1 MKLKVQLV
9 VCADNGREE
18 RVQEIAVLQKDCQR
32 IEHLGLTLA
41 DAKQL
46 LKTLQQ
52 HILEQQ
58 TTAFLATHSQCD
70 ACGTPLESKGQHTR
84 NFRTLFGAVTITSP
98 RLYHC
103 RCQRRKTS
111 TFRPL
116 NALVTEAVAPELL
129 FLETKWASLVSY
141 GLTAQA
147 LKDFLPVDA
156 TLNATTVQN
165 HTLAVAQR
173 CEDELGE
180 EQWAFIDGCPRDW
193 GNLPIPDG
201 PITVGIDGGYV
212 RHWEE
217 KKQQFE
223 VIVGKSLLAFRRD
236 EEEDIPSSKCFGF
249 VQTLDTKPK
258 RRLFEVLQSQGHQMN
273 QQLTF
278 LSDGGDTV
286 RDLQLYLNPHAEHL
300 LDWFHLAMRLTVMQQ
315 TAKGLPE
322 TIQDEEATYTLR
334 DPVVHQLE
342 RLKWALWHGN
352 VYKAF
357 HKIAALAMD
366 LDVAVATTGD
376 ATARKLLKTV
386 EEFHTYIER
395 NRAFI
400 PNYGE
405 RYRYGERISTGFVES
420 TVNQVVSKRFCKKQ
434 QMQWS
439 KRGAHLLLQT
449 RVKTLNQELGAVFQR
464 WYPDLQL
471 EDGSLEE
478 EPLAA

>member
-1 MKLKVQLV
+1 MRLKVQLV
-9 VCADNGREE
+9 VCAEDG
-18 RVQEIAVLQKDCQR
+18 QEDTVHEMMVLDKACQR

-41 DAKQL
+41 EAKQL
-46 LKTLQQ
+46 LTTLQ
-52 HILEQQ
+52 HHLVEQQ
-58 TTAFLATHSQCD
+58 TSTFVEAHARCAD
-70 ACGTPLESKGQHTR
+70 CGKALGIKGHDTR
-84 NFRTLFGAVTITSP
+84 TLRTLFGTITLTSP

-103 RCQRRKTS
+103 RCQPRQLS

-116 NALVTEAVAPELL
+116 NTLLTDPVAPELL
-129 FLETKWASLVSY
+129 FMETKWASLVSY

-165 HTLAVAQR
+165 HALTVAQR

-180 EQWAFIDGCPRDW
+180 EQWAFVDGCPADW
-193 GNLPIPDG
+193 ETLPIPDG

-212 RHWEE
+212 RDWQE
-217 KKQQFE
+217 KKSHFE
-223 VIVGKSLLAFRRD
+223 VIVGKSILAFHRED
-236 EEEDIPSSKCFGF
+236 EEDIPSSKCFGF
-249 VQTLDTKPK
+249 VQTLDEKPK
-258 RRLFEVLQSQGHQMN
+258 RRLFEVLKSQGHQMN

-278 LSDGGDTV
+278 LSDGGDMV

-315 TAKGLPE
+315 IAKGLPL
-322 TIQDEEATYTLR
+322 TIQDEEETYPLR
-334 DPVVHQLE
+334 DPIVRALE
-342 RLKWALWHGN
+342 RLKWSLWHGN

-357 HKIAALAMD
+357 QKLTDLVMD
-366 LDVAVATTGD
+366 LDAAVATTGEG
-376 ATARKLLKTV
+376 TARKLLKTV
-386 EEFHTYIER
+386 EEFYTYIER

-420 TVNQVVSKRFCKKQ
+420 TVNQVISRRFCKKQ
-434 QMQWS
+434 QMQWT
-439 KRGAHLLLQT
+439 KRGAHLLLQM
-449 RVKTLNQELGAVFQR
+449 RAKTLNQELGAVFQR
-464 WYPDLQL
+464 WYPDLH
-471 EDGSLEE
+471 LEE